1 MLVGHAHPEAT
12 AAAQE
17 RIAQGTTFF
26 ANNRWGIELA
36 EAIVAAVPCADQ
48 VRFVSTGSETDLYAI
63 KLVFSIPPDRPT
75 PNFPPS
81 WNAAPT
87 DLLPVVRCDRRAG
100 ERSFG
105 LDAREPCAVLGQGRR
120 SRSRAGC
127 LVLFGL
133 LKPAFIPYSV

>member
-1 MLVGHAHPEAT
+1 MLVGHSHPEAT

-81 WNAAPT
+81 WNAART
-87 DLLPVVRCDRRAG
+87 HRV
-100 ERSFG
+100 
-105 LDAREPCAVLGQGRR
+105 Q
-120 SRSRAGC
+120 
-127 LVLFGL
+127 
-133 LKPAFIPYSV
+133 KT